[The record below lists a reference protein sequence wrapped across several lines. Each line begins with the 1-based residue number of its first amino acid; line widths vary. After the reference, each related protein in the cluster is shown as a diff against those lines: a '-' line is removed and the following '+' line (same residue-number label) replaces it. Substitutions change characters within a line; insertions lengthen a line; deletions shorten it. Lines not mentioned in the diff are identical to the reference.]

1 MSAGI
6 TRATAKDMQN
16 EAEIQLRHQIRDA
29 IALMKD
35 DKKSVDAVRSHV
47 GGLKSEMFSQS
58 GWNGVDCAKRARQ
71 RIRERKQKELTR
83 IEMFKN
89 SLSSAGM
96 SPMVVAKLSQLVSV
110 GNTEIPNSY
119 MIVSQLSDKD
129 DARIK
134 RILRDGNSQF

>member
-58 GWNGVDCAKRARQ
+58 GWNGVDCAKRAR
-71 RIRERKQKELTR
+71 
-83 IEMFKN
+83 
-89 SLSSAGM
+89 
-96 SPMVVAKLSQLVSV
+96 
-110 GNTEIPNSY
+110 
-119 MIVSQLSDKD
+119 
-129 DARIK
+129 
-134 RILRDGNSQF
+134 